1 MKAYLALIS
10 TAVLA
15 LSACGGKQ
23 EAASPAVSSEAAA
36 SPPAAPASGT
46 APAAPASG
54 TAPAAPA
61 SGTAPA
67 APPSGTAPA
76 ASSAASTVSESSPAA
91 EGCEVVVNSDDQM
104 KFDKQ
109 ELEIKKSCKEFKIT
123 LKHVGKM
130 PKSAMGHN
138 IVISKTEDASGVV
151 SDGAGATA
159 EKDFVKEGDS
169 RVIAHT
175 KLIGG
180 GEETSV
186 SVDPSKLA
194 NGNFEFY
201 CTFPG
206 HYGLMHGTIK
216 LI

>member
-1 MKAYLALIS
+1 MKTYLALIS
-10 TAVLA
+10 AAALA
-15 LSACGGKQ
+15 LSACGGQ
-23 EAASPAVSSEAAA
+23 ES
-36 SPPAAPASGT
+36 AAPADAQPAASQ
-46 APAAPASG
+46 APAE
-54 TAPAAPA
+54 
-61 SGTAPA
+61 
-67 APPSGTAPA
+67 TAPA
-76 ASSAASTVSESSPAA
+76 ASEAAPEAASAETAAAADGAAAA

-109 ELEIKKSCKEFKIT
+109 ELEIKKSCKEFKIV

-130 PKSAMGHN
+130 PKTAMGHN
-138 IVISKTEDASGVV
+138 IVISKAEDAQGVV

-159 EKDFVKEGDS
+159 EKDFVKEGDP

-186 SVDPSKLA
+186 TVDTSKFTE
-194 NGNFEFY
+194 GNNYEFY

-206 HYGLMHGTIK
+206 HYGLMKGIIK

>member
-23 EAASPAVSSEAAA
+23 ESSTPATSSQPAAA
-36 SPPAAPASGT
+36 SEATPASTSPAPAPDAT
-46 APAAPASG
+46 
-54 TAPAAPA
+54 
-61 SGTAPA
+61 
-67 APPSGTAPA
+67 PA
-76 ASSAASTVSESSPAA
+76 ASQPSASSGGTTIPSD
-91 EGCEVVVNSDDQM
+91 CEVVVNSDDQM

-109 ELEIKKSCKEFKIT
+109 ELEIKQSCKEFKIT

-138 IVISKTEDASGVV
+138 IVISKTEDTSGVV

-186 SVDPSKLA
+186 IVDPSKLS
-194 NGNFEFY
+194 NGNYEFY

>member
-10 TAVLA
+10 TAALA
-15 LSACGGKQ
+15 LSACNGKQ
-23 EAASPAVSSEAAA
+23 DAAAPTASEPAAAASASAATASEAAPSDASAPAASAAPAAASPASSSAPAAA
-36 SPPAAPASGT
+36 SGDNAAAAPAG
-46 APAAPASG
+46 
-54 TAPAAPA
+54 
-61 SGTAPA
+61 
-67 APPSGTAPA
+67 
-76 ASSAASTVSESSPAA
+76 E
-91 EGCEVVVNSDDQM
+91 CEVVVNSDDQM

-123 LKHVGKM
+123 LKHIGKM

-138 IVISKTEDASGVV
+138 IVISKAEDASGVV

-159 EKDFVKEGDS
+159 EKDFVKEGDT
-169 RVIAHT
+169 RVIAYT

-186 SVDPSKLA
+186 TVDPSKLS

-206 HYGLMHGTIK
+206 HYGMMHGAIK